1 MTSSDEMYER
11 GALDAER
18 DELNAFYYQHY
29 YYYRK
34 GYDGTR
40 RRLRRST
47 TPGVESRP
55 RAIWLAISLVL
66 VIVVGS
72 GAWLLRERFDPVA
85 ALPLTPIARP
95 PLQTSPR
102 PSPRPTLTQPAAS
115 PTPIAVPVL
124 AVGRRARVANLNGAP
139 LRARANPGV
148 NQPIVARIAEGSEVT
163 LLEGPTQAD
172 GYIWWRIEGEAG
184 SGWSAQGNP
193 EGTVFFL
200 EPIL

>member
-40 RRLRRST
+40 RRLRRNNA
-47 TPGVESRP
+47 PGVDVRP
-55 RAIWLAISLVL
+55 SFGWLIGGLVL
-66 VIVVGS
+66 LFAIG
-72 GAWLLRERFDPVA
+72 GAVWLLRDGSAPLDTLAQTPSVSI
-85 ALPLTPIARP
+85 ALQA
-95 PLQTSPR
+95 SPR
-102 PSPRPTLTQPAAS
+102 PTPRPTLTQPAAS
-115 PTPIAVPVL
+115 PTASPAPAL
-124 AVGRRARVANLNGAP
+124 AVGRRARVVNLSGAP

-148 NQPIVARIAEGSEVT
+148 NQPIVARIPEGSEVT
-163 LLEGPTQAD
+163 LLEGPTEAD
-172 GYIWWRIEGEAG
+172 GYLWWRIEGEAG

-200 EPIL
+200 EPIP